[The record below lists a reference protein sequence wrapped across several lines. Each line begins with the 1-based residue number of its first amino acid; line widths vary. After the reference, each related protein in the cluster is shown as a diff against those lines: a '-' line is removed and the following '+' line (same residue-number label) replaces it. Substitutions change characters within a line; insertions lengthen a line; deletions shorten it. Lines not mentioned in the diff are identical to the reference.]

1 MLPRLAVTGTLLI
14 VVGLSSTP
22 PADASAWK
30 FFGWLDELSG
40 PGPFKGPTF
49 SLEHCIGR
57 TDLPD
62 VTAYSDK
69 VTLFLEARE
78 ALEAARMKRPA
89 GRDVPT
95 QEERAADNA
104 YKDAEAELRS
114 ATRRIRSTICK
125 FDRSNQR
132 LALSYEFSPR
142 MKMIDDVTPQYLG
155 EMYVQRHVGVVY
167 MSLASIAEALDGP
180 DLDQHGAI
188 AEGPG
193 RHRFLRGVELGSGF
207 GMHRYRGSA
216 VIGNTMWHPV
226 IPLRG
231 RLTAGGLIPA
241 TGRRTKLQRYISP
254 LSFRFGWDLV
264 PGPLDSSAF
273 NYTGDPIVFVD
284 KAEFVW
290 TSGFSYDFGLLIF
303 GKH

>member
-1 MLPRLAVTGTLLI
+1 
-14 VVGLSSTP
+14 
-22 PADASAWK
+22 
-30 FFGWLDELSG
+30 
-40 PGPFKGPTF
+40 
-49 SLEHCIGR
+49 
-57 TDLPD
+57 
-62 VTAYSDK
+62 
-69 VTLFLEARE
+69 
-78 ALEAARMKRPA
+78 
-89 GRDVPT
+89 VPT

-193 RHRFLRGVELGSGF
+193 RHRFLRGVELGSGLRHAPIPRQC
-207 GMHRYRGSA
+207 GYRQHHVAPCHSVAGTPDCGRVDSCNGPQDE
-216 VIGNTMWHPV
+216 VTTLHQPTKL
-226 IPLRG
+226 PLRV
-231 RLTAGGLIPA
+231 GL
-241 TGRRTKLQRYISP
+241 G
-254 LSFRFGWDLV
+254 
-264 PGPLDSSAF
+264 PGPARLVS
-273 NYTGDPIVFVD
+273 
-284 KAEFVW
+284 
-290 TSGFSYDFGLLIF
+290 LQL
-303 GKH
+303 HR